1 VTPFEREFRALVSL
15 LDEAGI
21 KHDLLENWTDQKKRS
36 SSAGQAHVN
45 SLIDQLVASMPAEEA
60 FHRAQAKG
68 IGWAYVR
75 RPEQNLDDEHFKA
88 RGSFAPIAHPELGRE
103 LRYPASVATDG
114 QNRVMGPK
122 HRAPRLG
129 ADTREVLRAAGFT
142 SAEIEAFAA
151 TGAICAI

>member
-1 VTPFEREFRALVSL
+1 
-15 LDEAGI
+15 
-21 KHDLLENWTDQKKRS
+21 
-36 SSAGQAHVN
+36 
-45 SLIDQLVASMPAEEA
+45 M
-60 FHRAQAKG
+60 
-68 IGWAYVR
+68 R

-122 HRAPRLG
+122 RQAPRLG

-151 TGAICAI
+151 AGAI